1 MSLLQIVKSCPLFV
15 ELHDSEIMN
24 IVESCIVLDLDEN
37 EYIFRCGDIGHE
49 IYLVMSGGATV
60 QRDSIDLAKLKKGD
74 LFGEMVLLKDRE
86 RKADIITSVPS
97 SILVIDYTHLVKIF
111 EQDSKVFSIIMFN
124 LSRMLANRLYK
135 AGGIIEELKKAG

>member
-15 ELHDSEIMN
+15 ELHDNEIMN

-49 IYLVMSGGATV
+49 LYLFMRGGAMV
-60 QRDSIDLAKLKKGD
+60 QRDGVQLASLKKGD

-86 RKADIITSVPS
+86 RKADILTTLPS
-97 SILVIDYTHLVKIF
+97 GILVIDYSHLVKIF

-124 LSRMLANRLYK
+124 LSRMLADRLYK